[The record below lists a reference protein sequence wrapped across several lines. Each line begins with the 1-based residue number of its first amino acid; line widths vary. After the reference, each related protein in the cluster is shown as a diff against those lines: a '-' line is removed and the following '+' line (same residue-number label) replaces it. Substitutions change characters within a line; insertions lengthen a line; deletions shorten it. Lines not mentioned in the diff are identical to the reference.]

1 MELLTFLSLKK
12 NLVSCSIIMEFVK
25 CNKMKIHV
33 YCINIFDDFLLQS
46 ERYSAREEFGGCRDK
61 QLVGCFAA
69 ASRFNGVLQNDL
81 EITALLH
88 MHGALAFWDY
98 STAAPNC
105 VINMNPEVSSSSLF
119 MQNGNLSI
127 KM

>member
-1 MELLTFLSLKK
+1 M
-12 NLVSCSIIMEFVK
+12 
-25 CNKMKIHV
+25 
-33 YCINIFDDFLLQS
+33 
-46 ERYSAREEFGGCRDK
+46 
-61 QLVGCFAA
+61 VGCFAA

-105 VINMNPEVSSSSLF
+105 VINMNPEVSSSSFF

-127 KM
+127 FGIDPEENVKVKYFILELDMIFRFQMTKKGSIRRILSFFLEITLSGECKRAVSQWSKAHC

>member
-1 MELLTFLSLKK
+1 MELLK
-12 NLVSCSIIMEFVK
+12 CSMNIY
-25 CNKMKIHV
+25 V
-33 YCINIFDDFLLQS
+33 YSIDIFDNFLFQS

-105 VINMNPEVSSSSLF
+105 VINMNPEVSSISFF

-127 KM
+127 LEKM

>member
-1 MELLTFLSLKK
+1 
-12 NLVSCSIIMEFVK
+12 MEFS
-25 CNKMKIHV
+25 KMKIYV
-33 YCINIFDDFLLQS
+33 YGIDIFDDFSFQL

-105 VINMNPEVSSSSLF
+105 VINMNPEVSTSSF
-119 MQNGNLSI
+119 FDTKCQFI
-127 KM
+127 